1 MDLYARLFG
10 KTEVAAS
17 SDPIGHGLKEEPGIS
32 PSFLLIGRLVLKPRL
47 NDRSGMNRGS
57 ADEAVVIVK
66 FDADEFMV
74 TWRRI
79 KHRISDRRL
88 EVKGGTRKRS

>member
-17 SDPIGHGLKEEPGIS
+17 SDPIGQGLKEEPGIS

-47 NDRSGMNRGS
+47 NDRSGVNREIHVPLRKG
-57 ADEAVVIVK
+57 D
-66 FDADEFMV
+66 
-74 TWRRI
+74 
-79 KHRISDRRL
+79 ISLRYS
-88 EVKGGTRKRS
+88 TT